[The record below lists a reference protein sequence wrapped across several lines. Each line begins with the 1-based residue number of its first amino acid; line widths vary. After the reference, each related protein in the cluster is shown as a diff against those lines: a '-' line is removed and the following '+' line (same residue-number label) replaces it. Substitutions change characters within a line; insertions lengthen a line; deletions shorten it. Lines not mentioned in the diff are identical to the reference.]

1 MFNVLFKVNWS
12 QNMQMSLMS
21 RQYGRSFFLCFILV
35 WLSSRPDLATATENC
50 EAEICYLGS
59 SLLIAKELPL
69 SSSLPD
75 VLGGQNLFQLST
87 QAIPNIGFSDHALW
101 LKAPRGLILAGANLV
116 IDNANLNSVTL
127 YQHHSAAG
135 WQQLTLG
142 TYHSF
147 SSRPIKLRPLV
158 FPISTQLS
166 SEHDLYIRVLSKTAI
181 SIPIYQIST
190 EELITKSTG
199 MELWA
204 GLFIGV
210 LLAIAFY
217 HLVIY
222 FVVWHIS
229 YLFFSVS
236 VIFYA
241 LFLAAIQGFLQ
252 QWIFS
257 ELSSD
262 LVNRFMSLAFSISSF
277 FFISFLKIV
286 LKTKSFALFWHRV
299 LHAIQLTLI
308 ALLPCF
314 VWLDYRYM
322 GPLSVYFSVILTLV
336 CAITTCLI
344 AWKGY
349 RPARLFMLMWA
360 AFVVAAALRTV
371 RLLGIGPV
379 LIPGEWGM
387 QIGSILG
394 VLFLATALAQRIK
407 MIKEAEHIALNYAM
421 KIERSAKYELEKKV
435 ALRTRDLKI
444 EKDYLEY
451 LSTARVAFFTHIN
464 HEIRTPTTA
473 LLQYLSF
480 LKRGVG
486 CSKPDATQLEY
497 LDVIENNAGRIHRLT
512 NQLLDLEKVQALES
526 QARLGDLELA
536 DIVEATMARLKALFQ
551 PGVELAYDIP
561 AHLGKIKGNSEYLE
575 SILENL
581 LSNAARYTKQ
591 GVVKIRTEPLSAGSG
606 SSFIKVIVQD
616 SGSGIREEDSLRIFR
631 PFESDVSPD
640 ASGTGIGLATCK
652 TLVARMGGEIG
663 YEPNPEGGSIFWF
676 TLRTEQ

>member
-1 MFNVLFKVNWS
+1 MQVSLLSRLHGNSLYICLFLVLLTSTQTKV
-12 QNMQMSLMS
+12 
-21 RQYGRSFFLCFILV
+21 
-35 WLSSRPDLATATENC
+35 TA
-50 EAEICYLGS
+50 AETCDSDICYLGHR
-59 SLLIAKELPL
+59 LLISQTLPVNASL
-69 SSSLPD
+69 SDALSLHH
-75 VLGGQNLFQLST
+75 LFQPNN
-87 QAIPNIGFSDHALW
+87 QEIPNIGYSDHALW
-101 LKAPRGLILAGANLV
+101 LQIPRRLIHAGSNLV
-116 IDNANLNSVTL
+116 VDNANLNSVTL
-127 YQHHSAAG
+127 YQQHVATG

-142 TYHSF
+142 TNHSF

-158 FPISTQLS
+158 FPINKQLS
-166 SEHDLYIRVLSKTAI
+166 PEHDIYIKVQSKTAI
-181 SIPIYQIST
+181 SLPIYQIST
-190 EELITKSTG
+190 EDLITKSTRT
-199 MELWA
+199 ELWA
-204 GLFIGV
+204 GLFLGV

-229 YLFFSVS
+229 YFFFSVS

-252 QWIFS
+252 QWVFS

-262 LVNRFMSLAFSISSF
+262 LVNRFMLVAFSISSF

-286 LKTKSFALFWHRV
+286 LKTKSFAFAWHRV
-299 LHAIQLTLI
+299 LQVIQIALI

-314 VWLDYRYM
+314 VWIDYRYM
-322 GPLSVYFSVILTLV
+322 GPFSVYFSVIYTLV

-360 AFVVAAALRTV
+360 AFVIAAALRTAK
-371 RLLGIGPV
+371 LLGIGPV

-407 MIKEAEHIALNYAM
+407 MIKEAEHKALNYAM
-421 KIERSAKYELEKKV
+421 KLERTAKFELEKKV

-464 HEIRTPTTA
+464 HEIRTPITA
-473 LLQYLSF
+473 VLQYLSF

-486 CSKPDATQLEY
+486 CSKPDNKQAEY
-497 LDVIENNAGRIHRLT
+497 LDVIENNASRIHHLT

-526 QARLGDLELA
+526 QARLDNLELSE
-536 DIVEATMARLKALFQ
+536 IVEATMARLKALFF
-551 PGVELAYDIP
+551 PSVALVYDLP
-561 AHLGKIKGNSEYLE
+561 RQLGKVKGNQEYLE

-581 LSNAARYTKQ
+581 LSNAAKYTKH
-591 GVVKIRTEPLSAGSG
+591 GVVKITSEIMP
-606 SSFIKVIVQD
+606 
-616 SGSGIREEDSLRIFR
+616 SGSGQPFLKIAVHDSGTGIKENDRLRIFH
-631 PFESDVSPD
+631 PFESDSSPD

-652 TLVARMGGEIG
+652 TLVTRMGGEIG

-676 TLRTEQ
+676 TLRVSE